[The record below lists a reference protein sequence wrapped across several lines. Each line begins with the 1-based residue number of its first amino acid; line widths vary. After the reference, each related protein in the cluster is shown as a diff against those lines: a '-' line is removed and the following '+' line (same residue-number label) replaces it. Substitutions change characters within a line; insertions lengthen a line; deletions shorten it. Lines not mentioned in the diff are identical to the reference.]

1 MRKPVLSIQIVYM
14 YKVTSVVLPCR
25 STWACIQV
33 LSLFLNDGL
42 RTKLCILLLTPF
54 QDSVWRGWP
63 CGSDALTI
71 HGAKVSA
78 LTWFVV
84 ILPAFRLY
92 GLGVHH
98 TFHRNLEPS
107 IIDTTGYCGVLD
119 SEAPSNSSQ
128 RYFPLYWYNGHR
140 LWQSTCYHL
149 SRRILELNVWSAS
162 SEMLL
167 SFEACCFSFF
177 YCLHRLYLLVNFLKP
192 SWLATSKFVLSN
204 LQFKFKDLHSVLS
217 F

>member
-71 HGAKVSA
+71 HGAKVSVWHG
-78 LTWFVV
+78 LMLFC
-84 ILPAFRLY
+84 RLFDY
-92 GLGVHH
+92 TVWAYIIHSIGIWNH
-98 TFHRNLEPS
+98 PS
-107 IIDTTGYCGVLD
+107 
-119 SEAPSNSSQ
+119 
-128 RYFPLYWYNGHR
+128 WYH
-140 LWQSTCYHL
+140 
-149 SRRILELNVWSAS
+149 RIL
-162 SEMLL
+162 
-167 SFEACCFSFF
+167 
-177 YCLHRLYLLVNFLKP
+177 RR
-192 SWLATSKFVLSN
+192 SWLRSPFKLQPTLFSTLLIQWTQALAVNMLSSLKTDSGAKRLICKLRN
-204 LQFKFKDLHSVLS
+204 VIVIWSMLFQFLLLFT
-217 F
+217 